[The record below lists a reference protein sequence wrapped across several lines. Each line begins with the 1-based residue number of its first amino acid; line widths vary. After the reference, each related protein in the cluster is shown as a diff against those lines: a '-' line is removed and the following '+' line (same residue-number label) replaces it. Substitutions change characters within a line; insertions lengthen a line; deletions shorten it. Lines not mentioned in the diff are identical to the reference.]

1 MPKYLLILALML
13 PSGQIEPRET
23 LSPPISK
30 SECQQLVENPAIRS
44 SYLEDYWEG
53 EEVSGQPVLV
63 CSEYGTASAFEA
75 VITGYYAAPEALGAL
90 GEKIR
95 PGGTAAISPACMN
108 LLGKKVYIS
117 GHGIWRINDL
127 THPRLDEER
136 RLCTVDLAKSSV
148 DEARKVGN
156 NTARVVVIE

>member
-1 MPKYLLILALML
+1 MPKFILILALML
-13 PSGQIEPRET
+13 PSGQIEPHET
-23 LSPPISK
+23 LSSPISK
-30 SECQQLVENPAIRS
+30 SECQQLIGDPAIRS
-44 SYLEDYWEG
+44 SYLEDYWEDQKIT
-53 EEVSGQPVLV
+53 GQPVLI
-63 CSEYGTASAFEA
+63 CSEYGTASAFDA
-75 VITGYYAAPEALGAL
+75 VITGYYAGPEAVGAL

-136 RLCTVDLAKSSV
+136 KLCTIDLAKSSV
-148 DEARKVGN
+148 DEAMKVGN
-156 NTARVVVIE
+156 NMARVVVIE